1 MKWWNDL
8 WLNEGFA
15 VYMEYLAT
23 DNYNNQ
29 WKRVRALLT
38 NTLSLPNVTCGPSEK
53 FSIGPDLQKM
63 LLHLS
68 MATIPSSPAF

>member
-38 NTLSLPNVTCGPSEK
+38 NTFRLPKVTCGPSEK
-53 FSIGPDLQKM
+53 FSISPDLQQM

>member
-38 NTLSLPNVTCGPSEK
+38 NTFRLPKVTCGPSER
-53 FSIGPDLQKM
+53 FCIGPDLQQM

-68 MATIPSSPAF
+68 TAAIPSSPAF